1 MYRDDLEAAQARV
14 DALQHEAAVEKER
27 ADEAEAEAAELR
39 ARNAELETLVPRTRP
54 AAETGPSNAEPA
66 TEKSPS
72 EALLRRSVWGWSLI
86 LGGVALMLI
95 GGRAGLGEIAQAVGL
110 CVLIVGCW
118 LA

>member
-1 MYRDDLEAAQARV
+1 M
-14 DALQHEAAVEKER
+14 
-27 ADEAEAEAAELR
+27 
-39 ARNAELETLVPRTRP
+39 PRTRP
-54 AAETGPSNAEPA
+54 EVKSEAPLSLADPA

-86 LGGVALMLI
+86 LGGVALMLV
-95 GGRAGLGEIAQAVGL
+95 GGRAGLGEVAQAVGL